1 MSSAA
6 YARVAE
12 QIASPREI
20 EAKALWKAIRKLQ
33 DAKTNWDPA
42 NEELNAALA
51 FNRKLWSIFVAAAL
65 KDDSPQPV
73 EVRQNIVN
81 IGAFIFTRTVD
92 IQIEPTPQK
101 LDALIEINRNIAAGL
116 TPAP

>member
-12 QIASPREI
+12 QTASPRET
-20 EAKALWKAIRKLQ
+20 EARALWKAIRKLQ
-33 DAKTNWDPA
+33 DAKTRWDPA
-42 NEELNAALA
+42 SEELNAALM

-65 KDDSPQPV
+65 KDDNPQPV

-81 IGAFIFTRTVD
+81 IGAFIFTRTVE
-92 IQIEPTPQK
+92 IQLEPAPQK
-101 LDALIEINRNIAAGL
+101 IDALIEINKNIAAGL
-116 TPAP
+116 SPAS